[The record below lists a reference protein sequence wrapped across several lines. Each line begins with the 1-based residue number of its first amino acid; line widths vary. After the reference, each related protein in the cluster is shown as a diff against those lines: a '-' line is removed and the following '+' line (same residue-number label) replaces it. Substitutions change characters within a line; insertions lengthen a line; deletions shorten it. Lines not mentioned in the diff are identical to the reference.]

1 LIYPKAERALVVPTL
16 GMRKLAQLKF
26 LKAKKKPLVGI
37 NQQEAR
43 DFNVDYFFSITG
55 SSRLSEKS

>member
-16 GMRKLAQLKF
+16 GMCKLAQLKF
-26 LKAKKKPLVGI
+26 LKKKRQTTKKKPLVGI

-43 DFNVDYFFSITG
+43 VI
-55 SSRLSEKS
+55 

>member
-16 GMRKLAQLKF
+16 GMSKLAQLKF
-26 LKAKKKPLVGI
+26 LKEKKKPLVGI

-43 DFNVDYFFSITG
+43 VILTLTTSSRSRDRVDY
-55 SSRLSEKS
+55 L